1 MKLYTTARPWLN
13 ALVAP
18 ALGLLCF
25 AASSCEK
32 EPFDNHY
39 TVQDASGFTILG
51 LPNAGLAAKYAP
63 GETAPV
69 IIGYNA
75 NESPKDITVFQVINK
90 QDSAVVGTYPANGQ
104 FLQSAQLTTQAV
116 PYVVPA
122 NLANKT
128 PVRVDVTLTFA
139 NGSKRM
145 RRFTYTVASSPTLKF
160 GATPATY
167 RNGLAGTAQSTGD
180 IIGYSVIINEGG
192 ISTLP
197 APAATPNA
205 TLFKAVDSLAYYYRE
220 GTQAPIRLGVVRN
233 PTAGAANTR
242 TVDIVVPAA
251 ASGKTIN
258 FVFVAYAQSTS
269 ATVTSA
275 PIAIGGTTALATTRT
290 GRVSFGPN
298 SAPDSLAFNLK
309 TGLNEP
315 AANPVTAKDLFVSG
329 VSGNTL
335 VLSAA
340 NGTRYYKVPAAQ
352 VANGFYTKA
361 TANDVGTLIY
371 QNTTAADLGAVAV
384 NDVYAVKVRGTGETM
399 LIRIVGTKN
408 STGGST
414 GRVRFEYRSL

>member
-1 MKLYTTARPWLN
+1 MKIHITAQPWLKS
-13 ALVAP
+13 LVAP

-39 TVQDASGFTILG
+39 KVQDATGFSILG
-51 LPNAGLAAKYAP
+51 LPNAGLAPKYAP
-63 GETAPV
+63 GESAQV

-75 NESPKDITVFQVINK
+75 NETPKDITVFQVINK
-90 QDSAVVGTYPANGQ
+90 QDSMVVGTYPANGQ
-104 FLQSAQLTTQAV
+104 FLQSAQLTTQVV

-122 NLANKT
+122 TLANKT
-128 PVRVDVTLTFA
+128 PVRVDVTLNFA

-145 RRFTYTVASSPTLKF
+145 RRFTYNVASSPTLKF

-180 IIGYSVIINEGG
+180 IIGYSLILNEGG
-192 ISTLP
+192 IATLP
-197 APAATPNA
+197 PPAATPNA

-220 GTQAPIRLGVVRN
+220 GTQTPVRIGSVKN

-242 TVDIVVPAA
+242 TVDITVPAA
-251 ASGKTIN
+251 ANGKTVT

-269 ATVTSA
+269 ATLTSA
-275 PIAIGGTTALATTRT
+275 PISIGGTTALATTRT

-315 AANPVTAKDLFVSG
+315 AANPVAAKDLFVSG

-335 VLSAA
+335 LLSAA
-340 NGTRYYKVPAAQ
+340 NGTRFYKVPAAQ

-361 TANDVGTLIY
+361 TANEVGNLIFL
-371 QNTTAADLGAVAV
+371 NTTSADLGAVAA

-399 LIRIVGTKN
+399 LLRILGTKN
-408 STGGST
+408 STAGST
-414 GRVRFEYRSL
+414 GRVRFEYRSI